1 MSVIP
6 RLSSPFARTAA
17 LLLAMTAAAIGAL
30 RFAPH
35 GLPNLPPQVDPAVV
49 AIFAPACALMLALML
64 EALLLTGRNMLP
76 DDAAPMARAIPHWPE
91 GDD

>member
-1 MSVIP
+1 MSLIP

-17 LLLAMTAAAIGAL
+17 LLLAMTALAAGAL

-35 GLPNLPPQVDPAVV
+35 GLPNLPAEVDPAVV
-49 AIFAPACALMLALML
+49 ALFAPLCALMLALML
-64 EALLLTGRNMLP
+64 EALLLTGRDMLP
-76 DDAAPMARAIPHWPE
+76 DDDTPMARAIPHWPD